1 MNTQEKLDNKKDK
14 LKNIQRMLEYE
25 IDSQIKYLQYQEKQI
40 KLESK
45 IKELEKQ
52 LINSLKKYWI
62 DIGNGWK
69 KRINK

>member
-1 MNTQEKLDNKKDK
+1 MNIQEKLDNKKNK
-14 LKNIQRMLEYE
+14 LKNIQRILEYE

-40 KLESK
+40 KLENK

-52 LINSLKKYWI
+52 LINSPKKYWI

-69 KRINK
+69 K